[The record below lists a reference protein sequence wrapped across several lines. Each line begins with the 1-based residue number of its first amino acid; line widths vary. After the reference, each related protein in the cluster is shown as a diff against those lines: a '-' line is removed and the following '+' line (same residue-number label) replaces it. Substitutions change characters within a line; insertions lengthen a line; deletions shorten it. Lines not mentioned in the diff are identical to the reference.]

1 MIKVYCRHYRRKK
14 YISFCYEYLVVQ
26 TSIKSDLNSK
36 CILFLKDDAIFY
48 DPVANKCIVF
58 ILIAKVQA
66 GCSDVTA
73 PFALFGFA
81 LYMQLQYT
89 ELLVI
94 LDYNIISDFI
104 SNLDI
109 HITLQ

>member
-1 MIKVYCRHYRRKK
+1 VIKVYCRRYRGKK
-14 YISFCYEYLVVQ
+14 YISFRYEYLVVQ

-36 CILFLKDDAIFY
+36 CILFLKDDAICY
-48 DPVANKCIVF
+48 DPVSNKCIVF

-66 GCSDVTA
+66 GCSDVTD

-89 ELLVI
+89 KLLVL
-94 LDYNIISDFI
+94 LDYKLISDFI

-109 HITLQ
+109 LIVLQ